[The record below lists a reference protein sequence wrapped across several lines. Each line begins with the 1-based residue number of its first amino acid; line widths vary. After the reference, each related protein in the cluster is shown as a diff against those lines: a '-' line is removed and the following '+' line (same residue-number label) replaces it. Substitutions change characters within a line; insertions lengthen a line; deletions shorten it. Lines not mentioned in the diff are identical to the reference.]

1 MRCIGGVAIDGRE
14 GLPQGKA
21 SLTDKL
27 MGKAEKVGNFQYHFK
42 FLYC

>member
-1 MRCIGGVAIDGRE
+1 MRCVGGVAIDGRE